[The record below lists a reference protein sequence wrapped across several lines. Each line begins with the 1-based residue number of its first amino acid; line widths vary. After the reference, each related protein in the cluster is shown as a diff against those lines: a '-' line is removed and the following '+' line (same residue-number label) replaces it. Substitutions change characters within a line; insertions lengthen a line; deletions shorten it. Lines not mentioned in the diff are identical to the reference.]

1 MSIRPHKKLKVW
13 QESVDFV
20 SEIYPMLT
28 SYPSEEKFGLISQIK
43 RASTS
48 VSINIAEGAA
58 RSSKKEFVRFL
69 YYSMGSI
76 SELDTLFE
84 ISLNLNYLSAK
95 NHKQLIEKLNKLSAM
110 TNGLIKSL
118 KKDITE

>member
-13 QESVDFV
+13 QDAVDFV
-20 SEIYPMLT
+20 PKVYLILRSFPDD
-28 SYPSEEKFGLISQIK
+28 EKFGLTSQIR

-58 RSSKKEFVRFL
+58 RSSKKDFTRFL
-69 YYSMGSI
+69 YISMGSI

-84 ISLNLNYLSAK
+84 ISLKLKYLSTEDYES
-95 NHKQLIEKLNKLSAM
+95 LIADLDKLSAM
-110 TNGLIKSL
+110 LNGLIKHL
-118 KKDITE
+118 KKDIS

>member
-1 MSIRPHKKLKVW
+1 MRPHKKLKVW
-13 QESVDFV
+13 QDAVNFV
-20 SEIYPMLT
+20 SEIYPMLIT
-28 SYPSEEKFGLISQIK
+28 YPSEEKFGLISQIK

-48 VSINIAEGAA
+48 ISVNIAEGAA
-58 RSSKKEFVRFL
+58 RSSKKEFIRFL
-69 YYSMGSI
+69 YYSNGSI

-84 ISLNLNYLSAK
+84 ISLNLNYLSTE

-118 KKDITE
+118 KKDIA